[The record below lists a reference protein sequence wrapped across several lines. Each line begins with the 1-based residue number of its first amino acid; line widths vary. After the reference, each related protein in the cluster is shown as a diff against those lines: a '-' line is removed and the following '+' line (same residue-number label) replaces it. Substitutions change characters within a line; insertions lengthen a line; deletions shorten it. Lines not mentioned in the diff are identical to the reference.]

1 VTAAKRLVI
10 GAYGGRMVH
19 RRSPGGKDGAT
30 GRD

>member
-10 GAYGGRMVH
+10 GAYGRRTVH
-19 RRSPGGKDGAT
+19 RPSPRGKDGAT